1 MSKRGTTLIETVIS
15 IFLISVVVVALL
27 EALNVGITGTLNLS
41 RKTSALNLAKSQME
55 YVKSQKYNG
64 ETGNISDVYG
74 LITTG
79 SNISDKVNYNISGQ
93 VSDVS
98 INQSLQLVTVNV
110 SYLTGKQ
117 VQLTG
122 YKAARESLSS
132 PPAKGNIVS
141 DVVED
146 MPFEQAGGWA
156 LGSLFG
162 GNNSGGTYT
171 GYYHVFTTSQS
182 ANISATWKFNWVNEL
197 YDQLLFNIYTWGN
210 PYIGIYN
217 GTPPWVNRDYQGNV
231 EPDGVI
237 FRSGSCNLFN
247 GGCMPGCSCIGCA
260 DPEPTPIAMNPAT
273 CAIDPT
279 AIISTLNG
287 NYEKLSHNPDWTWLT
302 WWLEAVKKGSYE
314 FTVTTP
320 TAKEAG
326 TYTVLFFNGEDR
338 ISYQTVSATV
348 TYVY

>member
-15 IFLISVVVVALL
+15 IFLISVVVVTLL
-27 EALNVGITGTLNLS
+27 ESLNVGITGTLNLS

-55 YVKSQKYNG
+55 FVKAQKYNASTGDISDSGVYRSIMTG
-64 ETGNISDVYG
+64 ENISDR
-74 LITTG
+74 
-79 SNISDKVNYNISGQ
+79 VNYNISGQ

-98 INQSLQLVTVNV
+98 VNQSLQLVTVNV
-110 SYLTGKQ
+110 SYLHGKQ

-132 PPAKGNIVS
+132 PPAKGNIVN

-146 MPFEQAGGWA
+146 MPFLQPGGWA
-156 LGSLFG
+156 LGCVFSS
-162 GNNSGGTYT
+162 NTSESSCGTYT

-182 ANISATWKFNWVNEL
+182 GYISATWKFDWVNEL
-197 YDQLLFNIYTWGN
+197 YGTVDGWWTWGA

-231 EPDGVI
+231 EQDGVI
-237 FRSGSCNLFN
+237 FRPGLGFN
-247 GGCMPGCSCIGCA
+247 GGCMPNANASSCDCDISGDSA
-260 DPEPTPIAMNPAT
+260 PIVMNPAS
-273 CAIDPT
+273 CGA
-279 AIISTLNG
+279 NWCVYVENNW
-287 NYEKLSHNPDWTWLT
+287 NYEKPLYDCALWLFT
-302 WWLEAVKKGSYE
+302 ALQSGSYE
-314 FTVTTP
+314 FSVTTP

-338 ISYQTVSATV
+338 ISYQTVSASV

>member
-15 IFLISVVVVALL
+15 IFLISVVVVTLL
-27 EALNVGITGTLNLS
+27 ESLNVGITGTLNLS

-141 DVVED
+141 DVIED

-156 LGSLFG
+156 LGSWFG

-171 GYYHVFTTSQS
+171 GYYHVFQSSQS
-182 ANISATWKFNWVNEL
+182 ANISATWKFNFVNEL
-197 YDQLLFNIYTWGN
+197 YDQGLINIYTWGN
-210 PYIGIYN
+210 PYIGIYA
-217 GTPPWVNRDYQGNV
+217 GIPAWVNYDYQGNL
-231 EPDGVI
+231 EQDGVI
-237 FRSGSCNLFN
+237 FRSGASWSPD
-247 GGCMPGCSCIGCA
+247 GGCMPGCDCA
-260 DPEPTPIAMNPAT
+260 TGPVDTAPIAMNPAT
-273 CAIDPT
+273 CGMDT
-279 AIISTLNG
+279 STLNG
-287 NYEKLSHNPDWTWLT
+287 NYEKWNHDSVM
-302 WWLEAVKKGSYE
+302 WWIWGQAMQSGSYE
-314 FTVTTP
+314 FTVTTSSP
-320 TAKEAG
+320 QPPG
-326 TYTVLFFNGEDR
+326 PYTVLFFNGEDR
-338 ISYQTVSATV
+338 ISYQTVSASV